1 MKQAAET
8 NIPTWRAGTNLGNK
22 VVLSSDFEIIHR
34 NKNRADII
42 MSVFKKQ

>member
-22 VVLSSDFEIIHR
+22 VVLSSDFEIYIGT
-34 NKNRADII
+34 KTA
-42 MSVFKKQ
+42 QT